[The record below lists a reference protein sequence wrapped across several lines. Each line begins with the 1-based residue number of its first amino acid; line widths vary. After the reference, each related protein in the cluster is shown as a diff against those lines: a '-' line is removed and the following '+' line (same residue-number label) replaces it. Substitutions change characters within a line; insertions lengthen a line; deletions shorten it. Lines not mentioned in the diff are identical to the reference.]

1 MTTTTHVPVSDSR
14 IPTHML
20 WVGIPT
26 LLPVRDNASYA
37 WRNSS
42 QECLDVLAGDFVCD
56 YCRELEPHAIA
67 AMETLLPEVW
77 LEHGSVLLTCSEAVM
92 GLWDRDVPDELFHSV
107 WDEAARR
114 IDAEALVAARLS
126 DEYAEYLA
134 RGR

>member
-1 MTTTTHVPVSDSR
+1 MTSTLPVSDSR
-14 IPTHML
+14 IPTDPL

-42 QECLDVLAGDFVCD
+42 QECMDVLREHFASD
-56 YCRELEPHAIA
+56 YRTDLEPHAVA

-77 LEHGSVLLTCSEAVM
+77 LGHGSVMLPCSEGAM
-92 GLWDRDVPDELFHSV
+92 GLWDRDVPDSVFHAV

-126 DEYAEYLA
+126 DEYADYL
-134 RGR
+134 GRA